1 MDSFIVNFSRVNV
14 AKSIRVAEF
23 SSHNNLAL
31 PICIDSSDSRKVLLV
46 PKIFL
51 KFFTSLGLS
60 VLSKTFK
67 LSISCEICWN
77 GTFMSNVFILLV
89 RNNVLPGVLLT
100 ICLISGSE
108 TFLSNACFKSML
120 GTLFMT
126 LADLTIGL
134 GWAELHSRL
143 NRNNHKIIRHFICV
157 GKALVWTFLSLS
169 DSLAVNKRQPDSDE
183 VQSELT
189 LNATEGEKVNS
200 GLDSFSLTLQYDVI
214 KTD

>member
-1 MDSFIVNFSRVNV
+1 
-14 AKSIRVAEF
+14 
-23 SSHNNLAL
+23 
-31 PICIDSSDSRKVLLV
+31 
-46 PKIFL
+46 
-51 KFFTSLGLS
+51 
-60 VLSKTFK
+60 
-67 LSISCEICWN
+67 
-77 GTFMSNVFILLV
+77 
-89 RNNVLPGVLLT
+89 
-100 ICLISGSE
+100 
-108 TFLSNACFKSML
+108 ML

-143 NRNNHKIIRHFICV
+143 NRNNRKIIRHFICV

-189 LNATEGEKVNS
+189 FNATEGEKVNS

-214 KTD
+214 KTG